1 MFQFSGIEFWHWWVL
16 ALLLAAVEIF
26 APSFFFLWLGFAA
39 AAVGLIVLLF
49 TDMTWEVQV
58 LFFGIFA
65 LVSVAVWLRFVRP
78 ARLEGSASKLNRRAA
93 QYEGRLT
100 TLDQAIENGT
110 GYVRLDDSRWKVT
123 GPDLPEG
130 TKVKITGADGT
141 VLQVEQA

>member
-1 MFQFSGIEFWHWWVL
+1 MIEFNGIEFWYWWVF
-16 ALLLAAVEIF
+16 ALVLGAIEIF

-39 AAVGLIVLLF
+39 AAVGLVVLLF
-49 TDMTWEVQV
+49 PDMAWELQL
-58 LFFGIFA
+58 LFFGVFA
-65 LVSVAVWLRFVRP
+65 VVSVLLWLRFVRP
-78 ARLEGSASKLNRRAA
+78 AQVAGSSGKLNRRAA

-123 GPDLPEG
+123 GPDLPQG

-141 VLQVEQA
+141 VLQVEEA

>member
-1 MFQFSGIEFWHWWVL
+1 MFQFSGIEFWYWWVL

-39 AAVGLIVLLF
+39 AAVGLVVLLF
-49 TDMTWEVQV
+49 PAMTWEVQV
-58 LFFGIFA
+58 LFFGVFS
-65 LVSVAVWLRFVRP
+65 LVSVVVWLRFVRP
-78 ARLEGSASKLNRRAA
+78 ARIEGSASKLNRRAA

-100 TLDQAIENGT
+100 TLDQAIENGV

-123 GPDLPEG
+123 GPDLPQG